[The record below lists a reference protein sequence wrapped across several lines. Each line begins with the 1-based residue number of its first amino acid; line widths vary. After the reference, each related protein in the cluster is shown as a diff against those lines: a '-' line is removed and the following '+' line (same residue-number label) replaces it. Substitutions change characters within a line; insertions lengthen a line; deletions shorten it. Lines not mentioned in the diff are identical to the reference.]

1 MSYFWNRDGK
11 PVFGVHNRMDSN
23 RLKRMN
29 QHCLGSK
36 RGLQRGGDDRAVLEG
51 KGTGVLQ
58 AGTKGL
64 LQAD

>member
-11 PVFGVHNRMDSN
+11 PVFGVHNRMYSN